1 MPPYLWIALGGAIG
15 SVARGWF
22 STAAARWWGSGF
34 PWGTMAINVGGSF
47 LIGLF
52 AALTLP
58 GGRFAG
64 NADLR
69 AFVMVGICGGFTTF
83 SSFSLQTL
91 ELLREG
97 RGLAA
102 LGNVAGSVLLCL
114 AATAAGYAL
123 AAPPVPSSTVAA
135 MADEETGRPGPR
147 PPARG

>member
-1 MPPYLWIALGGAIG
+1 MPGYLWIALGGAIG

-22 STAAARWWGSGF
+22 STAAARWWGAGF
-34 PWGTMAINVGGSF
+34 PWGTVAINVGGSF
-47 LIGLF
+47 LIGLL
-52 AALTLP
+52 AALTAP
-58 GGRFAG
+58 GGRYGG

-69 AFVMVGICGGFTTF
+69 AFVMVGLCGGFTTF

-97 RGLAA
+97 RVLAA

-123 AAPPVPSSTVAA
+123 AAPPVPPPGMVVMAGDSDLPSS
-135 MADEETGRPGPR
+135 R
-147 PPARG
+147 PPTKR

>member
-1 MPPYLWIALGGAIG
+1 MPAYILIAIGGAIG
-15 SVARGWF
+15 SLARGWF
-22 STAAARWWGSGF
+22 STAAARWWGVGF
-34 PWGTMAINVGGSF
+34 PWGTVAINLGGSF

-69 AFVMVGICGGFTTF
+69 ALVMVGICGGFTTF

-123 AAPPVPSSTVAA
+123 AAPPAPPSAVSANA
-135 MADEETGRPGPR
+135 EPDRPAPV